1 MAPPVAVTFDYWDT
15 LVCVGGD
22 EVQERRKAAWLEMF
36 VEAGLDI
43 SINDLDRIFA
53 GGWDVFQSR
62 WRSNEPATAREI
74 CEVMFEMLEVV
85 VPAELADG
93 LVEVVERGSDPD
105 LVPLTPNIEET
116 LRALADA
123 GVRLGIICD
132 VGMTPSR
139 RLREYLEHHGVLRHF
154 AHWSFSDEVG
164 VYKPHRL
171 IFEHALAG
179 LEVTDPG
186 AAVHVGDLRRT
197 DVAGA
202 RAAGMVSVRYAG
214 VTDDAG
220 DPADGTHDADAD
232 HVVVDHGDLP
242 GLLGV

>member
-1 MAPPVAVTFDYWDT
+1 MSRPVAVTFDYWDT

-22 EVQERRKAAWLEMF
+22 DVQERRKATWLEML

-43 SINDLDRIFA
+43 SIEDLDRIFA
-53 GGWDVFQSR
+53 SGWEVFQGR

-74 CEVMFEMLEVV
+74 CEAMFEMLDVV
-85 VPAELADG
+85 VPGDLAG
-93 LVEVVERGSDPD
+93 RLVEVIERGSDPE
-105 LVPLTPNIEET
+105 LVPLTPNIEGT
-116 LRALADA
+116 LRALDDA

-139 RLREYLEHHGVLRHF
+139 RLREYLQHHGVLRHF

-179 LEVTDPG
+179 LEVQDPA

-202 RAAGMVSVRYAG
+202 RAAGMISVRYAG

-220 DPADGTHDADAD
+220 DPGDRTHDTEAD
-232 HVVVDHGDLP
+232 HVVADHRELL
-242 GLLGV
+242 GLLGL